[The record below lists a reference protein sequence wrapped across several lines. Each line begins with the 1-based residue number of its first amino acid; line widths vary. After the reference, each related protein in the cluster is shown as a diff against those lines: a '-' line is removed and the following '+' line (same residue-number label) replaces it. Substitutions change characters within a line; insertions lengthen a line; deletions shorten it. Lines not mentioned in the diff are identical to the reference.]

1 MAKLSLDDRLN
12 QIEDKISEKS
22 FRENKG
28 LGNEVGYYI
37 FDYDPREELYV
48 RNHIAYLKDRIN
60 NGNKDFR
67 IVEFDLFH
75 LMVEILKEEG
85 YLEAFFDL
93 EKENGFFEMADSLVE
108 TLGLDETN
116 ELNLIISR
124 ILQEDLTDA
133 LKNADIYVNGD
144 KATISAKEPATRIN
158 EALGKLVAMKYN
170 KLTYME
176 TAPELSDISAIFK
189 HSDGQMSFLGTSD
202 TTPNKLALEEVV
214 QVIGLNNARHMKTS
228 LKSLQ
233 DKFGAAP
240 YGFDPKDVQ
249 WLVAMLFKLGRVS
262 LTLNSQS
269 LSLLSTNAD
278 ELVRYIT
285 KREYV
290 EKLLIDIRE
299 RATDGQIRTAKEV
312 MKDYFGFTVSSD
324 DDDKIMSSFKS
335 RAKDKVEV
343 YDDILVE
350 YRINPKYPCKRLMEE
365 ARKRLAEILDINEP
379 TEFFKTVDKKRDDLL
394 DDAEDT
400 APVFDFF
407 KGDQKKIFEEAVKN
421 LAYFGNSKTY
431 VSDQELLKVVEE
443 IETIVKDSKP
453 FGKIQRLPELNKR
466 FEELHMGLLE
476 KEATIMDTT

>member
-1 MAKLSLDDRLN
+1 MLAKNETATRTLRLLYEQKESIIKNLITFTADTADKKLYADKGDFADCYPFIPYQFNLLGQVLTAVRTHGASGKHLSDQSRSMLALFQESAIRVMDK
-12 QIEDKISEKS
+12 EDGVLVPFS
-22 FRENKG
+22 F
-28 LGNEVGYYI
+28 
-37 FDYDPREELYV
+37 FYDPL
-48 RNHIAYLKDRIN
+48 HKFID
-60 NGNKDFR
+60 
-67 IVEFDLFH
+67 H
-75 LMVEILKEEG
+75 
-85 YLEAFFDL
+85 
-93 EKENGFFEMADSLVE
+93 
-108 TLGLDETN
+108 
-116 ELNLIISR
+116 
-124 ILQEDLTDA
+124 Q
-133 LKNADIYVNGD
+133 
-144 KATISAKEPATRIN
+144 EPATRIN

-269 LSLLSTNAD
+269 LSLLSTNSD

-285 KREYV
+285 RREYV

-299 RATDGQIRTAKEV
+299 RATDGQIRSAKEV

-324 DDDKIMSSFKS
+324 DDDKIMNSFKS

-431 VSDQELLKVVEE
+431 VSDQELLKEVEE

-453 FGKIQRLPELNKR
+453 FSKIQRLPELNKR

-476 KEATIMDTT
+476 KEAAIMDPLVHDDFLA